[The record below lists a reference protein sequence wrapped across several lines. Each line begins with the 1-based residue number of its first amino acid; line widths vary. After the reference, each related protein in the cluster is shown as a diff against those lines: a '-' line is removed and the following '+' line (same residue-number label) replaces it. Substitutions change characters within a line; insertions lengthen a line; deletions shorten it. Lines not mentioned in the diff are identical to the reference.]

1 MPEPGSA
8 PFTLCVVIPVYNH
21 EEAIGTVVSKLLAHR
36 LPCILVDDGSSA
48 ACAAVLDQLAI
59 QPQVSLL
66 RRRENGGKG
75 AAVMSGFAEAWRLGY
90 SHVLQ
95 IDADGQHDVAD
106 VPRFVEQAQCHPCA
120 VINGE
125 PRFDESVPK
134 VRFYGRYLTH
144 IWVWIN
150 TLSTAIGDTMCGF
163 RVYPL
168 AAVITLMEQVSLGK
182 RMDFDTEI
190 LVHLSWRGIDVMPL
204 KTAVNYPLDGVSH
217 FDLWRD
223 NVAISAMHARLFVG
237 MLIRLPMLLR
247 RKLRKRG
254 LQKCKSCP

>member
-1 MPEPGSA
+1 MSESSRA
-8 PFTLCVVIPVYNH
+8 TFKLCAVVPVYNH
-21 EEAIGTVVSKLLAHR
+21 EEAIGTVVAQLLNHQ
-36 LPCILVDDGSSA
+36 LPCILVDDGSNA
-48 ACAAVLDQLAI
+48 RCAAVLDQLAT
-59 QPQVSLL
+59 QPKVSLV
-66 RRRENGGKG
+66 RREVNGGKG
-75 AAVMSGFAEAWRLGY
+75 AAVMSGFEEAWRQGY

-106 VPRFVEQAQCHPCA
+106 VPRFIEHAQGNPGS

-144 IWVWIN
+144 VWVWIN

-163 RVYPL
+163 RIYPL
-168 AAVITLMEQVSLGK
+168 ATVVELTENVNLGK

-190 LVHLSWRGIDVMPL
+190 LVRLSWRGVDVLPL
-204 KTAVNYPLDGVSH
+204 KTAVSYPLDGVSH

-237 MLIRLPMLLR
+237 MLIRLPMLLG
-247 RKLRKRG
+247 RKLLGRK
-254 LQKCKSCP
+254 CYS